1 MSNGPCRRRA
11 TPTCRKEALRCLKA
25 LRDAILDRKLTKT
38 RRNFGPKND
47 EIDAKIEPTSAI
59 EVYGGEANTT
69 HKTKRESEETRQHTT
84 KTRRDGLATHISHD
98 MRCQGEFPTW
108 TPPYLPG
115 ESPLAGVN
123 SICSPRDAPRRP
135 ETPRD
140 ATRRPDETR
149 RDATRRL
156 ETPRDASET

>member
-1 MSNGPCRRRA
+1 MKWLPKLSQCRQSKL
-11 TPTCRKEALRCLKA
+11 KEARPT
-25 LRDAILDRKLTKT
+25 RHT
-38 RRNFGPKND
+38 RRSEK
-47 EIDAKIEPTSAI
+47 ARL
-59 EVYGGEANTT
+59 V
-69 HKTKRESEETRQHTT
+69 EETRQHAT

-115 ESPLAGVN
+115 ESPLAGVRRF
-123 SICSPRDAPRRP
+123 CSPRDAPRRP

-149 RDATRRL
+149 RDATRRH
-156 ETPRDASET
+156 ETPRDTSRRLRDAILTLIFMILT